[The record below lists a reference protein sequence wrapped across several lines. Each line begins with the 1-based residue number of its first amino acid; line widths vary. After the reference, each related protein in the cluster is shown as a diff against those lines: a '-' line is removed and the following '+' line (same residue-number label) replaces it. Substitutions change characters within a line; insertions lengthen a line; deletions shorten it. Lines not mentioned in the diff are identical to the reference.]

1 MTSDTS
7 APAASPGRTRI
18 IIWFRNDLRL
28 LDNAVVT
35 RAAELFKRSGKTAEV
50 VPVYVF
56 DKTFF
61 QTTKRG
67 TERFSAGR
75 AKFVLECVEDL
86 KKSLRERGSDLL
98 VRSGSTVDVIREL
111 TLTGANERTVV
122 LTQEEVTS
130 EETNMDRV
138 VERMIKDRARSAQRR
153 RRWNGCGARRSIIS
167 TTSRSMSRV
176 D

>member
-1 MTSDTS
+1 M
-7 APAASPGRTRI
+7 
-18 IIWFRNDLRL
+18 
-28 LDNAVVT
+28 
-35 RAAELFKRSGKTAEV
+35 
-50 VPVYVF
+50 YVF

-138 VERMIKDRARSAQRR
+138 VERMIKDRARSAAAATMEAAVGLDALSYRR
-153 RRWNGCGARRSIIS
+153 HPVRCRGWIERLTRRLHAVQEKS
-167 TTSRSMSRV
+167 
-176 D
+176 

>member
-1 MTSDTS
+1 MTSDVS
-7 APAASPGRTRI
+7 SPAASPSRTRI
-18 IIWFRNDLRL
+18 IVWFRNDLRL

-35 RAAELFKRSGKTAEV
+35 RAAELLKRSGETAEV
-50 VPVYVF
+50 VPLYVF
-56 DKTFF
+56 DETFF
-61 QTTKRG
+61 QKTKRG
-67 TERFSAGR
+67 TERFGAGR
-75 AKFVLECVEDL
+75 GKFVLECVEDL

-98 VRSGSTVDVIREL
+98 VRSGDTVDVIREL

-130 EETNMDRV
+130 EETDMDRA
-138 VERMIKDRARSAQRR
+138 VESMIKDRARSGGAAATMERL
-153 RRWNGCGARRSIIS
+153 WARRCTTS